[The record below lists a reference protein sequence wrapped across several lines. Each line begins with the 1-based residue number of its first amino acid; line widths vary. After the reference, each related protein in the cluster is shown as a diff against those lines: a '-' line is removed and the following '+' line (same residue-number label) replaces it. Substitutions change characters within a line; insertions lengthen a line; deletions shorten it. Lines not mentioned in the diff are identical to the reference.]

1 MAWHPRAI
9 RKPLPPSQPMV
20 PTAGITHSDA
30 GYVDSLYG
38 WWTNPASGGL
48 SCHFHVAWDG
58 TLEQYVDT
66 RQRAYAN
73 VEANAYGLSAECSNS
88 PAYRDG
94 RVSFDDD
101 AYSPAQIVT
110 LIDLWKWVLEA
121 EPTVRAE
128 VCRDGVH
135 GLGWHNQY
143 PQWTTP
149 GHVCP
154 GAARIETLRTRIFPA
169 VIDTRVS
176 ATETTQTA
184 APAII
189 QEDDDMTAY
198 TLTIQ
203 PGQGASIPIPPPNGG
218 DAGWGR
224 VWISFLLASGNA
236 AATVQIW
243 AVVANGAGFTS
254 LPGLSTTPTVR
265 SVKRIGAE
273 MTTGTEGVQVTVPS
287 SSPGPVT
294 VMVEARKA

>member
-149 GHVCP
+149 GHACP
-154 GAARIETLRTRIFPA
+154 GATRIRQLQTVIFPA
-169 VIDTRVS
+169 VFGTSRAAQP
-176 ATETTQTA
+176 ATTPLLPEDDMPAFTTQEI
-184 APAII
+184 PA
-189 QEDDDMTAY
+189 DGV
-198 TLTIQ
+198 
-203 PGQGASIPIPPPNGG
+203 PHVVPVPPPN
-218 DAGWGR
+218 AGALGWHD
-224 VWISFLLASGNA
+224 VYFSIQLASGNP
-236 AATVQIW
+236 AATVAPW
-243 AVVANGAGFTS
+243 VVVSNGAGFTS
-254 LPGLSTTPTVR
+254 LPGLGTNPTVKSTQR
-265 SVKRIGAE
+265 LAAKLSN
-273 MTTGTEGVQVTVPS
+273 GTQAVTVSVPT
-287 SSPGPVT
+287 SSPGPCT
-294 VMVEARKA
+294 VLIEAG